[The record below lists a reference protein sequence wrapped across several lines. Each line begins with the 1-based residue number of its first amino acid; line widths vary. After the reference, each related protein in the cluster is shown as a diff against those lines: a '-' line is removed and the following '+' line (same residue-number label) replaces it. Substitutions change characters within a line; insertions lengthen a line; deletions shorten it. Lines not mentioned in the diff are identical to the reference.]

1 MFFLELRRAVVY
13 ELIHVYVYIQK
24 RAKDET
30 NVDTEKGYR

>member
-1 MFFLELRRAVVY
+1 VY